1 MPKGMRAYAA
11 LAEEKYDLPIKER
24 LLGIELALE
33 VRFGT
38 EGLELIP
45 EISQISDLE
54 LLKNIYS
61 ERSFYCQ
68 YSQ

>member
-1 MPKGMRAYAA
+1 MRAYAV

-33 VRFGT
+33 VRFGA

-54 LLKNIYS
+54 LLKKIYS
-61 ERSFYCQ
+61 ERSFNYK